1 MANPWIDFLKRFK
14 KDHPEIKQSDLFRKA
29 GEEYKKKSHKQHG
42 GLGALTPANYS
53 GGDGVGTSGAGLQL
67 KATLYG
73 GAKRSAKRRSAK
85 RARRSARRS
94 TRRSS

>member
-1 MANPWIDFLKRFK
+1 MSHFQA
-14 KDHPEIKQSDLFRKA
+14 FRKA
-29 GEEYKKKSHKQHG
+29 HPGMSVPESAKAAAKTYKKHKQHG

-73 GAKRSAKRRSAK
+73 GAKRSAKRRSAAK
-85 RARRSARRS
+85 RSAKRRSARRSARRS
-94 TRRSS
+94 S

>member
-1 MANPWIDFLKRFK
+1 MSHFQA
-14 KDHPEIKQSDLFRKA
+14 FRKA
-29 GEEYKKKSHKQHG
+29 HPGMSVPESAKAAAKTYKKHKQHG

-73 GAKRSAKRRSAK
+73 GAKRSAKRRSA
-85 RARRSARRS
+85 RRSARRS
-94 TRRSS
+94 S